1 MLELSRC
8 PGEFPEILA
17 CKNVARNSR
26 SLAATILRRGTCT
39 QRTFVP
45 SGLEGNGL
53 VKENKQLELFR
64 PRTFRIQTRIVRSQ
78 PSLVVVAWSRPV
90 MVSCV
95 SSPDAKRQ
103 KADADQKKRQEDEED
118 HLIALAQEE
127 AEAEADEDVGG
138 SVPVVDDMM
147 DGDAEEIEGDEM
159 VEGA

>member
-1 MLELSRC
+1 
-8 PGEFPEILA
+8 
-17 CKNVARNSR
+17 
-26 SLAATILRRGTCT
+26 
-39 QRTFVP
+39 
-45 SGLEGNGL
+45 
-53 VKENKQLELFR
+53 
-64 PRTFRIQTRIVRSQ
+64 
-78 PSLVVVAWSRPV
+78 

-127 AEAEADEDVGG
+127 AEADEDVGG
-138 SVPVVDDMM
+138 SVPVADDRM